1 MLAIDENNIHN
12 VCRNISLKIYVQI
25 AQTYNITI
33 LDLISIIDSDTIH
46 IDRELSDHDGTYLTI
61 DCGFS
66 NNKNYKRK
74 IWHYKLA
81 DYLPMKQKIL
91 KQIRSI

>member
-33 LDLISIIDSDTIH
+33 LVESS
-46 IDRELSDHDGTYLTI
+46 
-61 DCGFS
+61 
-66 NNKNYKRK
+66 
-74 IWHYKLA
+74 A
-81 DYLPMKQKIL
+81 
-91 KQIRSI
+91 